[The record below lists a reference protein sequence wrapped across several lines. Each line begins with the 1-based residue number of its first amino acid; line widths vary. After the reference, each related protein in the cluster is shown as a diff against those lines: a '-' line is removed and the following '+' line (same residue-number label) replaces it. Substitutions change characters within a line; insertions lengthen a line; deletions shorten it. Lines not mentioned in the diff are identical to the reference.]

1 MAQLLEELQFISKDS
16 ILLKGK
22 IAREVD
28 IFVTEI
34 LVEGV
39 LEPLKEEEIAS
50 LLTAFVNQFKP
61 RVKPKEGK

>member
-1 MAQLLEELQFISKDS
+1 MTRTLEELQFVNKGS

-28 IFVTEI
+28 IYVTEI

-39 LEPLKEEEIAS
+39 L
-50 LLTAFVNQFKP
+50 
-61 RVKPKEGK
+61 